1 MIKQLIIIFFLGFSS
16 GLPISLVSSTLQ
28 AWFADAG
35 LSIWVTGLM
44 SLISVPYLYRF
55 LWAPLLDRYS
65 LLNLGKRRSWILLM
79 QVLISIGLYLLSG
92 CSPHHSPWIM
102 AGLTLCIATCSATQ
116 DAAIDAHRTE
126 YLSLPLHGLGASIA
140 TLAYRLAL
148 LVSGGLA
155 LVIAQN
161 YGWQVTY
168 RLMSGLMVFGMIA
181 IAMSPEPSKPSQPDT
196 PLLTLFIDP
205 VRELLSRHELLSFCL
220 FIIFFKTGEVFTSC
234 ISGIVMPFFIQGLHF
249 SLATIGYVTKVWGVV
264 AIIMGGVVGG
274 AILVRHSLY
283 QSLLCF
289 GLLQALTNG
298 IFIALATTK
307 PQTWLLMLAVF
318 SDNFAAGM
326 GSTALVALMMR
337 FVDQRFTATQFS
349 ILASMVGVP
358 RVMSG
363 PIGAFFQEKL
373 GWSGLY
379 IIAFM
384 LALAFIPFLYRLRRQ
399 PIFQMKKYPNN

>member
-181 IAMSPEPSKPSQPDT
+181 I
-196 PLLTLFIDP
+196 
-205 VRELLSRHELLSFCL
+205 VVYRSR
-220 FIIFFKTGEVFTSC
+220 
-234 ISGIVMPFFIQGLHF
+234 
-249 SLATIGYVTKVWGVV
+249 
-264 AIIMGGVVGG
+264 
-274 AILVRHSLY
+274 
-283 QSLLCF
+283 
-289 GLLQALTNG
+289 
-298 IFIALATTK
+298 
-307 PQTWLLMLAVF
+307 
-318 SDNFAAGM
+318 
-326 GSTALVALMMR
+326 
-337 FVDQRFTATQFS
+337 
-349 ILASMVGVP
+349 P
-358 RVMSG
+358 RVIK
-363 PIGAFFQEKL
+363 PT
-373 GWSGLY
+373 
-379 IIAFM
+379 
-384 LALAFIPFLYRLRRQ
+384 
-399 PIFQMKKYPNN
+399 